1 MMNNTSKFKRG
12 DIVRVLPDVKDPDF
26 KINIGG
32 WSGKVEEIDLAEN
45 RSWLYTIRWDQK
57 TLSLAGVDYEDQCE
71 RNNLDYEVI
80 YLEERELELV
90 ENQTG
95 KTTKGFLIA

>member
-1 MMNNTSKFKRG
+1 MMKNTSKFKQE
-12 DIVRVLPDVKDPDF
+12 DILRVLPGVKDPDF
-26 KINIGG
+26 NKINIGG

-45 RSWLYTIRWDQK
+45 GSWLYTIRWDQK

-90 ENQTG
+90 ENQIG
-95 KTTKGFLIA
+95 KTTKWPQ